1 MLFQQHQISICDLI
15 FHTWNIYIYIV
26 IKLLLWWINLA
37 IEINTIWRINFQN
50 YQFDDLVW
58 PSFISNYFL
67 LSQELSFLTIIIRR
81 LKSLIYHFFL
91 NNYTKPQF
99 IIIFSWHLPSHT
111 VCQLMMPGR
120 KQGWRKMQ
128 DSWFQLVMILSY
140 PTLHAFSFL

>member
-1 MLFQQHQISICDLI
+1 MHACLI
-15 FHTWNIYIYIV
+15 I
-26 IKLLLWWINLA
+26 INALPA
-37 IEINTIWRINFQN
+37 TPNLYSHKTPSMVDQSIEINTIWRINFQD
-50 YQFDDLVW
+50 YQFVDLVW

-120 KQGWRKMQ
+120 KQGWIKMQ